1 MTSWSAAWRTVPF
14 TATFTLGAKLAL
26 VKVLDDLSDVNA
38 LISVTVWGRIGS
50 WVGEAAEHRKMAKEA
65 LAGRADAT
73 ADRLRRHIEMFQ
85 RRVFQALDAR

>member
-1 MTSWSAAWRTVPF
+1 
-14 TATFTLGAKLAL
+14 
-26 VKVLDDLSDVNA
+26 
-38 LISVTVWGRIGS
+38 
-50 WVGEAAEHRKMAKEA
+50 MAKEA